1 MLISN
6 FWHVFAAVL
15 PALVI
20 LFYVYRQDQFPE
32 PKNIVFKTF
41 IFGCSI
47 VIFLNLILTD
57 VDNFA
62 KNYFSGETFN
72 FFDSFIRAA
81 FLEEISKMVII
92 IFFCTRK
99 DEFDE
104 PMDGLVYGVA
114 ASLGFAA
121 YENINYVLYYLKE
134 PSFELATI
142 RAYTAVPMHAL
153 CGIMMGFLI
162 TQSIFEKNHNYLNL
176 VLALLIPVG
185 IHGLYNFSLTSS
197 LISHEI
203 AYIILVV
210 FIIRAWFL
218 FKNLKKK
225 QNQSIMFNKKYYT
238 ISLNQFI
245 NASTTVLLIMLG
257 LNYLINVTL

>member
-20 LFYVYRQDQFPE
+20 LFYVYKQDYFPE

-47 VIFLNLILTD
+47 IIFLNLILND

-62 KNYFSGETFN
+62 
-72 FFDSFIRAA
+72 DSFIRAA

-92 IFFCTRK
+92 VFFCTRK

-121 YENINYVLYYLKE
+121 YENIEYVMYALNE
-134 PSFELATI
+134 PSFEIATI
-142 RAYTAVPMHAL
+142 RAYTAVPLHAL

-162 TQSIFEKNHNYLNL
+162 TQSIFEKENNYLNL
-176 VLALLIPVG
+176 VLALFIPVG
-185 IHGLYNFSLTSS
+185 IHGLYNFSLSS
-197 LISHEI
+197 STVSSYFS
-203 AYIILVV
+203 YIIIIS
-210 FIIRAWFL
+210 FIVRAYFL
-218 FKNLKKK
+218 FKSLKIR
-225 QNQSIMFNKKYYT
+225 QSRSIIFNKKYYN
-238 ISLNQFI
+238 ISLNNFV
-245 NASTTVLLIMLG
+245 NASTTVLIIYLG
-257 LNYLINVTL
+257 LNYLVHIVL

>member
-20 LFYVYRQDQFPE
+20 LFYVYKQDYFPE

-47 VIFLNLILTD
+47 IIFLNLILND

-62 KNYFSGETFN
+62 EKFFEGETFN

-92 IFFCTRK
+92 VFFCTRK

-121 YENINYVLYYLKE
+121 YENIEYVMYALNE
-134 PSFELATI
+134 PSFEIATI
-142 RAYTAVPMHAL
+142 RAYTAVPLHAL

-162 TQSIFEKNHNYLNL
+162 TQSIFEKENNYFNL
-176 VLALLIPVG
+176 VLALFIPVG
-185 IHGLYNFSLTSS
+185 IHGLYNFSLSS
-197 LISHEI
+197 STVSSYFS
-203 AYIILVV
+203 YIILIA
-210 FIIRAWFL
+210 FIVRAYFL
-218 FKNLKKK
+218 FKSLKIR
-225 QNQSIMFNKKYYT
+225 QSRSIIFNKKYYN
-238 ISLNQFI
+238 ISLNNFV
-245 NASTTVLLIMLG
+245 NASTTVLIIYLG
-257 LNYLINVTL
+257 LNYLVHIVL

>member
-6 FWHVFAAVL
+6 FWHILAALL

-20 LFYVYRQDQFPE
+20 LFYVYKQDLFPE

-47 VIFLNLILTD
+47 VIFLNLILYD

-62 KNYFSGETFN
+62 EKYFKGETFN

-81 FLEEISKMVII
+81 FLEEISKMTIL

-114 ASLGFAA
+114 SSLGFAA
-121 YENINYVLYYLKE
+121 YENINYVLYTLKE
-134 PSFELATI
+134 PSFEIATI

-153 CGIMMGFLI
+153 CGVMMGFLI
-162 TQSIFEKNHNYLNL
+162 TQSIFEKKHNYLNL
-176 VLALLIPVG
+176 ILALLIPVG
-185 IHGLYNFSLTSS
+185 MHGLYNFSLSSS
-197 LISHEI
+197 LVSYEI
-203 AYIILVV
+203 ACIILVIFV
-210 FIIRAWFL
+210 VRAWFL

-225 QNQSIMFNKKYYT
+225 QNQSIIFNQKYFT
-238 ISLNQFI
+238 ITLSHFI
-245 NASTTVLLIMLG
+245 NATTTVLLIMLG
-257 LNYLINVTL
+257 LNYLISIAL

>member
-6 FWHVFAAVL
+6 FWHIFAAVL

-20 LFYVYRQDQFPE
+20 LFYVYKQDQFPE
-32 PKNIVFKTF
+32 PKKIVFKTF

-47 VIFLNLILTD
+47 TIFLNLILTD

-62 KNYFSGETFN
+62 EKFFSGETFY

-81 FLEEISKMVII
+81 FLEEISKMAII

-121 YENINYVLYYLKE
+121 YENIDYVLYVLKE
-134 PSFELATI
+134 PSFEVATI
-142 RAYTAVPMHAL
+142 RAYTAVPLHAI

-162 TQSIFEKNHNYLNL
+162 TQSIFEKENNYLNL
-176 VLALLIPVG
+176 VLALFIPVG
-185 IHGLYNFSLTSS
+185 IHGLYNYSLSSSVISSYFS
-197 LISHEI
+197 
-203 AYIILVV
+203 YIIILV
-210 FIIRAWFL
+210 FIIRAFIL
-218 FKNLKKK
+218 FKTLKRK
-225 QNQSIMFNKKYYT
+225 QSKSIIFNKKYYT
-238 ISLNQFI
+238 ISI
-245 NASTTVLLIMLG
+245 NNFVNAATTVLIVYLG
-257 LNYLINVTL
+257 LNYLINVIL